1 MTPQERIDYVTT
13 NLKRIVDNPK
23 DDGSDL
29 LLLISLY
36 RKFRDEILA
45 LPEFEKIAIRFTD
58 GGSWD
63 GVRKDIKTIGAVVCS
78 D

>member
-13 NLKRIVDNPK
+13 NMKRIVDNPK

-36 RKFRDEILA
+36 RKFRDEIVA
-45 LPEFEKIAIRFTD
+45 LPEFEKIATRFVD
-58 GGSWD
+58 GGDWP
-63 GVRKDIKTIGAVVCS
+63 GVQREATKIMAVVCR